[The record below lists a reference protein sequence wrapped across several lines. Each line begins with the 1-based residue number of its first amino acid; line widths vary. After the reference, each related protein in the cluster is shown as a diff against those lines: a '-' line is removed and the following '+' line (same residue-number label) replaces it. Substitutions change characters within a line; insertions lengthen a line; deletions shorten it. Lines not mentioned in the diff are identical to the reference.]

1 MLNNFVGE
9 FLVLQGTAL
18 VHFTWTAWAAIGV
31 ILSACYMLWMYQR
44 VFYGQA
50 GHEVSSHL
58 FDMNLREWAAVV
70 PLAVM
75 MVWMGVYSQTF
86 LPPIGKTTA
95 NILSQSQI
103 NVPFRVELQ
112 RPVEAANAR

>member
-1 MLNNFVGE
+1 
-9 FLVLQGTAL
+9 
-18 VHFTWTAWAAIGV
+18 
-31 ILSACYMLWMYQR
+31 
-44 VFYGQA
+44 
-50 GHEVSSHL
+50 
-58 FDMNLREWAAVV
+58 
-70 PLAVM
+70 M